1 MANKRKLPEINAS
14 QMADISFLLLIF
26 WLCSTTMSTDQG
38 LSRRLPPP
46 LPPNMEKPDVEV
58 NERNIFIVLINSQ
71 NQLLVQG
78 EPMDVRQLR
87 EEAKAFILNVEND
100 IHKPELFEV
109 TADVLDKNGNV
120 ERTLKTITTKNHVIS
135 LQNDRGTTYDKYI
148 EVQNELVAA
157 YNEVRDEYSRR
168 EFGGLTF
175 NELTTEQQEA
185 VQTLFPQKISEAEPK
200 NYGGKK

>member
-46 LPPNMEKPDVEV
+46 LPPNMEKQDVEV
-58 NERNIFIVLINSQ
+58 NERNIFVVLINSQ

-78 EPMDVRQLR
+78 EPMDVKELR
-87 EEAKAFILNVEND
+87 AEAKAFILNTEND
-100 IHKPELFEV
+100 PHKPVLVET

-120 ERTLKTITTKNHVIS
+120 ERTLKAYTTKQHVVS
-135 LQNDRGTTYDKYI
+135 LQNDRGTLYEKYI

-157 YNEVRDEYSRR
+157 YSEVRDEYSRR

-175 NELTTEQQEA
+175 NELTPEQQEA